1 LNYHLKNHF
10 DLLKRHIKNKI
21 MTNKIA
27 STNPSLNFE
36 LIGEVEIDT
45 EESIKEK
52 IRQARI
58 AQEKWVNETL
68 ETRIVLL
75 KSIYTIMIEKKENL
89 AQSISLEMG
98 MAIRDARDEVQYGL
112 NYFLWYLEN
121 AQKYLNPEI
130 TFENE
135 TETHRVYYEPKGVV
149 IAIAPWNYPSFMFV
163 WTCIQALLA

>member
-1 LNYHLKNHF
+1 MT
-10 DLLKRHIKNKI
+10 KI
-21 MTNKIA
+21 T

-58 AQEKWVNETL
+58 AQEKWGSEEL
-68 ETRIVLL
+68 ETRIIFLRE
-75 KSIYTIMIEKKENL
+75 IYEKMKEKKETL

-121 AQKYLNPEI
+121 AQKYLNP
-130 TFENE
+130 
-135 TETHRVYYEPKGVV
+135 
-149 IAIAPWNYPSFMFV
+149 
-163 WTCIQALLA
+163 